1 MIGEIMSM
9 NVINRM
15 PAETAQ
21 SFIVRAGGGRDLTSI
36 GGSLVGRQCTHGE
49 IADHRPESVLR
60 PA

>member
-1 MIGEIMSM
+1 MSM

-36 GGSLVGRQCTHGE
+36 GCSLVGRQCTHGE
-49 IADHRPESVLR
+49 IADHGPESVPR